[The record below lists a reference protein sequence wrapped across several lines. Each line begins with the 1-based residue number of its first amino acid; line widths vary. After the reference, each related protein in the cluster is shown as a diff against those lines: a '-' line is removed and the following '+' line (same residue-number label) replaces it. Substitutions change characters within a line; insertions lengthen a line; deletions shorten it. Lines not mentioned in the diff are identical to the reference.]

1 MKTPAWLCEVR
12 LSMGNWGKSGSRWRV
27 CSLKWKGRYMQE
39 PIDIPL
45 LDSGMLPKLKPI
57 RGSKRRRLWSDLQFQ
72 KFAVATQG

>member
-1 MKTPAWLCEVR
+1 MESVH
-12 LSMGNWGKSGSRWRV
+12 
-27 CSLKWKGRYMQE
+27 KWKGRYMQE

-57 RGSKRRRLWSDLQFQ
+57 RGSKCGRLWSDLQFQ